1 MILINRYKTKNKPLS
16 IYSFQN
22 YETIP
27 FFEKDISWRCTILR
41 DSYHGQIN
49 LVNELEKCITK
60 TKSIEEEGIKNVITK
75 KGVFKL
81 ILGQKQILILF
92 RNKLFPL
99 LSVKMKKNQ
108 MHIMTIK
115 TIKFKSRIT

>member
-1 MILINRYKTKNKPLS
+1 MKRFLFLKKI
-16 IYSFQN
+16 FHGGV
-22 YETIP
+22 
-27 FFEKDISWRCTILR
+27 TILR

-49 LVNELEKCITK
+49 LVNELEKCITE